1 MEQRDQNWRG
11 CLLGLAVGD
20 AMGYAVDRLSW
31 EEISRDYGPDGIRGY
46 DLVNGYADVSSHT
59 QIAAYTACGLLVGM
73 TRRQRL
79 GKMAPY
85 ARYAELAMREWCQNQ
100 HARRLPDRT
109 ACWVSEV
116 EDLRR
121 RRCLD
126 TRMLDTLS
134 RERLGAIGSPC
145 NSFDS
150 PGCLGAAVSAG
161 AFFAPDRMAAYE
173 VGSLGA
179 GVVAM
184 THGDPMTFLAG
195 AVTAYVVAGILQ
207 DQETSLREHFLQATD
222 VVAAQFGGDYPQAET
237 LKRLLYR
244 ATLLA
249 SNTLLPPR
257 DAMEHL
263 GCTNFAECLAGAMY
277 TSLVSEKDFDA
288 AMILAVNHSGRSAA
302 VGALVGAFLGARL
315 GAEAIPEFYL
325 EGLESVQVLA
335 ELAEDLLEGCPVGR
349 GAGFFD
355 DTWDQKYIQGRR
367 VDPAGWA
374 EE

>member
-1 MEQRDQNWRG
+1 MDKREQNWRG

-31 EEISRDYGPDGIRGY
+31 EEISRDYGPEGIRGY
-46 DLVNGYADVSSHT
+46 DLVNGYADISSHT
-59 QIAAYTACGLLVGM
+59 QIAAYTACGLLIGM

-79 GKMAPY
+79 GRTAPY
-85 ARYAELAMREWCQNQ
+85 VRYVELAMREWCGNQ
-100 HARRLPDRT
+100 HARRLPEKT

-134 RERLGAIGSPC
+134 RERLGALGAGC

-161 AFFAPDRMAAYE
+161 AFFAPARMAAYE
-173 VGSLGA
+173 VGRLGA
-179 GVVAM
+179 DVVAL
-184 THGDPMTFLAG
+184 THGDPMTFLSG

-207 DQETSLREHFLQATD
+207 DPDTSLREHFLQATE
-222 VVAAQFGGDYPQAET
+222 VVAAQFGGEYPQAET
-237 LKRLLYR
+237 LKRLLHR

-249 SNTLLPPR
+249 SNALLPPR

-277 TSLVSEKDFDA
+277 TCLASEKDFDD
-288 AMILAVNHSGRSAA
+288 AMILAVNQSGRSAA
-302 VGALVGAFLGARL
+302 VGALTGAFLGARL
-315 GAEAIPEFYL
+315 GAGAIPDFYL
-325 EGLESVQVLA
+325 EGLESVQVLG
-335 ELAEDLLEGCPVGR
+335 ELAEDLRLGCPMGL

>member
-1 MEQRDQNWRG
+1 MHKRDQNWRG

-46 DLVNGYADVSSHT
+46 DLANGYADVSSHT
-59 QIAAYTACGLLVGM
+59 QIAAYTACGLLMGM

-79 GKMAPY
+79 GRVAPY
-85 ARYAELAMREWCQNQ
+85 TRYAELAMREWCQNQ

-109 ACWVSEV
+109 SCWVSEV

-134 RERLGAIGSPC
+134 RERLGAPGASF

-161 AFFAPDRMAAYE
+161 AFFAPERMAAYE

-179 GVVAM
+179 GIVAM
-184 THGDPMTFLAG
+184 THGDPMTFLSG
-195 AVTAYVVAGILQ
+195 AVTAYVIAGILQ
-207 DQETSLREHFLQATD
+207 DPETTLREHFLQATD
-222 VVAAQFGGDYPQAET
+222 VVAAQFGADYPQAET

-263 GCTNFAECLAGAMY
+263 GCTTFAECLAGAMY
-277 TSLVSEKDFDA
+277 TSLVSEKDFDS

-302 VGALVGAFLGARL
+302 VGALSGAFLGARL
-315 GAEAIPEFYL
+315 GAEAIPDFYL
-325 EGLESVQVLA
+325 EGLESVQVLS
-335 ELAEDLLEGCPVGR
+335 ELAEDLLEGCPMGR
-349 GAGFFD
+349 SAGFFD